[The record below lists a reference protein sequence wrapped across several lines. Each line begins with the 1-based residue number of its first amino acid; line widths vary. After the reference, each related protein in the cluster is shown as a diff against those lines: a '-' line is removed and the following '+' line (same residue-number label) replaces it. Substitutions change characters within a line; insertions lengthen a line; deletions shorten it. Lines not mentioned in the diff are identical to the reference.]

1 MKKKHI
7 VFILLLVVAII
18 ILINL
23 NNNSKLKELENNIKI
38 QLYGKPI
45 DEITGII
52 NNKYFGIINNQD
64 NTNQINEAI
73 KYAHNNNIEYIKLE
87 KGIYYVDGQ
96 GERNEKK
103 GIQLESNIVLDLNES
118 TIIHQPC
125 RGERYSV
132 ITISNVQNIVIQ
144 NGIIIG
150 DREKHDY
157 TTIKGTHQWG
167 FGIEIK
173 GSSNNIE
180 IRNVKIEQ
188 LTGDGI
194 VIAGVEKEKEYI
206 YPTDIKISD
215 TQISKCRRQGI
226 TVASGNNIQIYNNLI
241 YEIGGISPAAGIDI
255 ETDNIMQNVKN
266 VKIYNN
272 RILNKLAIQT
282 HKNIFNVEIYNND
295 IFGNIDLYKYT
306 KSLILRDNVIQ
317 NGTLQDIYTTNSVAN
332 NFILDTLTIKNN
344 KIKNYGVLLK
354 DINNIDISNNI
365 FEDSKI
371 NIDASNVSIVQNT
384 FVKTKDFEN
393 ENPYILTNSTQ
404 REHCTVYIIENTYNG
419 YQANLDNIDITN
431 ITQIKNWKEYQEY
444 LKNNFEYQNY
454 TY

>member
-7 VFILLLVVAII
+7 VFILLLVIVML
-18 ILINL
+18 ILISL
-23 NNNSKLKELENNIKI
+23 RKNSKLKELEDNIKI

-45 DEITGII
+45 DEITGVI

-64 NTNQINEAI
+64 NTNQVNEAI

-87 KGIYYVDGQ
+87 KGIYYIDGQ
-96 GERNEKK
+96 GERDEKK

-118 TIIHQPC
+118 IIIHQQC
-125 RGERYSV
+125 KAERYSA
-132 ITISNVQNIVIQ
+132 ITISNVENVVIQ
-144 NGIIIG
+144 NGVILG
-150 DREKHDY
+150 DKEKHDY

-180 IRNVKIEQ
+180 IRNVRIEQ
-188 LTGDGI
+188 FTGDGI
-194 VIAGVEKEKEYI
+194 VIAGIENEKKYI

-241 YEIGGISPAAGIDI
+241 CEIGGISPAAGIDI
-255 ETDNIMQNVKN
+255 ETDNIMQNAKN
-266 VKIYNN
+266 IKIYNN
-272 RILNKLAIQT
+272 QILNKLAIQT
-282 HKNIFNVEIYNND
+282 HKNIFNVEIYNNN
-295 IFGNIDLYKYT
+295 IWGNIDLYKYT

-317 NGTLQDIYTTNSVAN
+317 NGTLQNIYTTNSATN
-332 NFILDTLTIKNN
+332 NFIIDTLTISKN
-344 KIKNYGVLLK
+344 KFKNYSVLLK
-354 DINNIDISNNI
+354 NINNIDINNNI

-371 NIDASNVSIVQNT
+371 KIDESNTAIVRNT
-384 FVKTKDFEN
+384 FTKTQNFEN
-393 ENPYILTNSTQ
+393 ENAYILTNGT
-404 REHCTVYIIENTYNG
+404 EKEKCTMYIIENTYNG
-419 YQANLDNIDITN
+419 YQENLDNMDTKNMIL
-431 ITQIKNWKEYQEY
+431 IKNYKDYQEY
-444 LKNNFEYQNY
+444 LKNNFDYQNY